1 MTVCLGIDQS
11 YSGLA
16 MVAYNASTGEHRDQ
30 LKSYPAERFRNQT
43 DRLNTIRHDV
53 SRNIMM
59 FTRALGSIDVVALE
73 GYAPGSKYGRELAG
87 ELAATIKLALYDNLL
102 LPQCWPIVIAPTK
115 LKKYTTGR
123 GTAAKNEMLL
133 GVYKKWGV
141 DYSDDNLADAYS
153 LARAAHTWFEK
164 AGTNSE
170 LETLKGLKRYSA
182 DTHSP

>member
-16 MVAYNASTGEHRDQ
+16 MVAYNAATGEHSDQ
-30 LKSYPAERFRNQT
+30 LKRYPADRFRNQT
-43 DRLNTIRHDV
+43 DRLNTIRHEV
-53 SRNIMM
+53 SQQINL
-59 FTRALGSIDVVALE
+59 FTRGLGNIDVVALE

-87 ELAATIKLALYDNLL
+87 ELAATIKLALNDNLPI
-102 LPQCWPIVIAPTK
+102 PQCWPIVIAPTK

-133 GVYKKWGV
+133 GVFKKWGV
-141 DYSDDNLADAYS
+141 DYKDDNLADAYS
-153 LARAAHTWFEK
+153 LARAAHAWFETV
-164 AGTNSE
+164 GTKSE
-170 LETLKGLKRYSA
+170 LETLKGLKRYKA